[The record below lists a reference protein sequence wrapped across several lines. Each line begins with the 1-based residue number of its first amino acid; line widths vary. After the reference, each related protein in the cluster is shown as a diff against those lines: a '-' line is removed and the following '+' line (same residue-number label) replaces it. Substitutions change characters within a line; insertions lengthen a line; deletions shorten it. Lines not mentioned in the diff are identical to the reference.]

1 MIARALYD
9 DPEIIIFDEF
19 SSSLDS
25 ENERKILLNLKKI
38 LKNKTVI
45 FITHSKNVENFCKK
59 VYLVEKNKIK
69 KIK

>member
-25 ENERKILLNLKKI
+25 ENERK
-38 LKNKTVI
+38 
-45 FITHSKNVENFCKK
+45 FC
-59 VYLVEKNKIK
+59 
-69 KIK
+69 